1 MLCCVLLCCTVR
13 ASWWLSLVVPV
24 WCGGTRRKW
33 VRGNNSVPQA
43 STIVTDYPL
52 PPPVSHGY
60 WTTLIPEQRFKMLA
74 EVVITLGKAKCLS
87 RLFSFGSVDSS
98 TSCRLS
104 PMQWVVSVW
113 PDFSDIKLRHEPD
126 QLPPSFKQFWVFQLL
141 S

>member
-1 MLCCVLLCCTVR
+1 MR

-43 STIVTDYPL
+43 STILTRCPPTTCVTRLLDNLDPGATFQNVATCSQKL
-52 PPPVSHGY
+52 LSVWEKSNG
-60 WTTLIPEQRFKMLA
+60 
-74 EVVITLGKAKCLS
+74 LS